1 MPSLDP
7 QLCTELWSAVDRVAA
22 VETLQERFQGPDGEK
37 AGRMVVFRLLFGAFT
52 QERGLWVPIPFPGL
66 LCVSLGG

>member
-1 MPSLDP
+1 M
-7 QLCTELWSAVDRVAA
+7 
-22 VETLQERFQGPDGEK
+22 ETLQERVQGPEGEK
-37 AGRMVVFRLLFGAFT
+37 AGWMVVFRLLFGAFT